1 MRLLVTEAA
10 AQPPRQA
17 TAWLI
22 MTLAKKMKN
31 ITSLALSIA
40 LTVVAE
46 AQQFT
51 QWVTPNSAAASGHTV
66 WAGTFYTGPAALSID
81 KNITTAW
88 TLEGMG
94 WIDFDLGS
102 SKVIRGVEAYW
113 GGHVSNGNTI
123 NIYIDGVKVVSNFK
137 CGATTN
143 TIPITPRSGSVVR
156 YETVALPHNV
166 YNQIATWSEIAEFK
180 VLVEVVPPTP
190 PSVAISSAVRLA
202 WATQVGYTYYPQK
215 SSDMLNWQDIGV
227 SFLGDG
233 NEREYFHSTS
243 GTDKIFFRIR
253 IQ

>member
-1 MRLLVTEAA
+1 MKTILKLA
-10 AQPPRQA
+10 
-17 TAWLI
+17 LI
-22 MTLAKKMKN
+22 
-31 ITSLALSIA
+31 SALSI
-40 LTVVAE
+40 VAE

-51 QWVTPNSAAASGHTV
+51 QWVVPNSATASGHTV
-66 WAGTFYTGPAALSID
+66 WAEQPYTGPVSLAID
-81 KNITTAW
+81 QNTTTAW

-94 WIDFDLGS
+94 WVDFDLGS

-113 GGHVSNGNTI
+113 GGHVTNGNTV
-123 NIYIDGVKVVSNFK
+123 NIYIDGVKVISNFK

-143 TIPITPRSGSVVR
+143 TIPITPRTGRVIR
-156 YETVALPHNV
+156 YQTVALPHNE

-215 SSDMLNWQDIGV
+215 SPDMLNWEDIGV

-233 NEREYFHSTS
+233 NERDYFYSTS
-243 GTDKIFFRIR
+243 GTEKGFFRIR
-253 IQ
+253 IE

>member
-1 MRLLVTEAA
+1 
-10 AQPPRQA
+10 
-17 TAWLI
+17 
-22 MTLAKKMKN
+22 MKN
-31 ITSLALSIA
+31 ITTLALSIA
-40 LTVVAE
+40 LSVVAD

-51 QWVTPNSAAASGHTV
+51 QWVTPSSTTASSHTAIANV
-66 WAGTFYTGPAALSID
+66 SYLGPAGLAID
-81 KNITTAW
+81 QNASTAW
-88 TLEGMG
+88 ILNAMG

-113 GGHVSNGNTI
+113 GGSVSNGNTV

-143 TIPITPRSGSVVR
+143 TIPITPRTGRVVR
-156 YETVALPHNV
+156 YETVALPHNE

-215 SSDMLNWQDIGV
+215 SSDMLNWEDIGV

-233 NEREYFHSTS
+233 NEREYFYSTS
-243 GTDKIFFRIR
+243 GTEKGFFRIR
-253 IQ
+253 IE

>member
-1 MRLLVTEAA
+1 
-10 AQPPRQA
+10 
-17 TAWLI
+17 
-22 MTLAKKMKN
+22 MKN
-31 ITSLALSIA
+31 ITTLALLFA
-40 LTVVAE
+40 LSVVAD

-51 QWVTPNSAAASGHTV
+51 QWVTPSSATASGHTV
-66 WAGTFYTGPAALSID
+66 WGGTSYTGPAALSID
-81 KNITTAW
+81 QNTTTTW

-113 GGHVSNGNTI
+113 GGNVSNGNTI

-143 TIPITPRSGSVVR
+143 TIPITPRSGRVVR

-180 VLVEVVPPTP
+180 VLIEVVAPTP

-202 WATQVGYTYYPQK
+202 WTTQVGYTYYPQK
-215 SSDMLNWQDIGV
+215 SPDLLNWEDTGA
-227 SFLGDG
+227 SFVGDG
-233 NEREYFHSTS
+233 NEREYFHATS
-243 GTDKIFFRIR
+243 GAEKSFYRIR
-253 IQ
+253 IE